1 MSAAWEAFLVWLA
14 DRLLDLA
21 ERFGPALFEWLTHN
35 EAA

>member
-1 MSAAWEAFLVWLA
+1 MSAAWSA
-14 DRLLDLA
+14 LLDWVFDRCWNLA